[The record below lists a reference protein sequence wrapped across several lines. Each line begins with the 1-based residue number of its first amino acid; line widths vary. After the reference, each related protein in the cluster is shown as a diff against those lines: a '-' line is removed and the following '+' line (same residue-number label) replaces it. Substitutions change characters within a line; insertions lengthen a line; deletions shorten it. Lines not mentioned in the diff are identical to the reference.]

1 MKPEDLSNYEKIEDL
16 TKNRQFLYLLVSEDL
31 NTAALF
37 DGTEQE
43 MLDLW
48 DKMAALGHRITRV
61 DHTMVWTADNNPFT
75 GVTVI

>member
-43 MLDLW
+43 MLDL
-48 DKMAALGHRITRV
+48 
-61 DHTMVWTADNNPFT
+61 
-75 GVTVI
+75 

>member
-1 MKPEDLSNYEKIEDL
+1 MKPEDLSDYDKKNDL
-16 TKNRQFLYLLVSEDL
+16 ENKKFIYLLLSEDL
-31 NTAALF
+31 QTAVAF
-37 DGTEQE
+37 EGSEQE